1 MNFSQ
6 QVKKIKEEK
15 NITNEQLSE
24 RSGIAF
30 STLNKILSNDDANPK
45 LGTSIAIARALECP
59 LAYLIDGDGASVCET
74 LTDDERELVKSYRT
88 LDAHGRELVDV
99 IIEKELA
106 RIGDASSE
114 QRSATVL
121 KLSPTERY
129 RSISLYDLP
138 VSAGL
143 GSFLDSDATEE
154 LRIKVTRTS
163 AAADY
168 ALRISGNSMEPEFC
182 DGDILLV
189 REQSELDVGEL
200 GIFIGDGEG
209 YFKRFMGQT
218 LRSLN
223 PAYKDIPISSF
234 GEFRCCG
241 KVIGRTKA

>member
-1 MNFSQ
+1 MLLKIEAASEDELKAKRVRIEDALKPFDLAAPARFTSDSQ
-6 QVKKIKEEK
+6 TV
-15 NITNEQLSE
+15 SRYWAM
-24 RSGIAF
+24 RSGIFPAVGGARE
-30 STLNKILSNDDANPK
+30 T
-45 LGTSIAIARALECP
+45 GTTCLIEDIAVPVDR
-59 LAYLIDGDGASVCET
+59 LA
-74 LTDDERELVKSYRT
+74 
-88 LDAHGRELVDV
+88 
-99 IIEKELA
+99 
-106 RIGDASSE
+106 
-114 QRSATVL
+114 
-121 KLSPTERY
+121 
-129 RSISLYDLP
+129 
-138 VSAGL
+138 
-143 GSFLDSDATEE
+143 DATEE

-241 KVIGRTKA
+241 KVIGKTNV